1 MRRLSLLLPLLVSCE
16 GTTLPTLNLFDLDDD
31 RQLGADLAIEI
42 ESDPETYPLL
52 DRAAY
57 PEAYGHLERIR
68 DEILAS
74 GEVSLADEF
83 TWELHIIDD
92 DETLNAFAAPGGYI
106 YVYTGLIRFL
116 DSEDAFAGVLAHEI
130 AHADHRHTTQQLTRA
145 YGISTLLSLVLGEDP
160 GLIPEIA
167 AGLVQLSFSREHE
180 AESDTGSVLY
190 LCGTPY
196 AANGA
201 ADFFEKLEGMEIP
214 EFLSTHPSSDNRV
227 ADIDDLA
234 LDLGCSVS
242 PTEGGAWEDFLS
254 SLPEP
259 G

>member
-1 MRRLSLLLPLLVSCE
+1 MTGCTSTDLPAI
-16 GTTLPTLNLFDLDDD
+16 NLFDLDDD
-31 RQLGADLAIEI
+31 RQLGADLAAEI

-52 DRAAY
+52 DRADY
-57 PEAYGHLERIR
+57 PEAYDHLERIR

-74 GEVSLADEF
+74 GEVSLADAF
-83 TWELHIIDD
+83 DWELHLIDD

-106 YVYTGLIRFL
+106 YIYTGLIRFL

-130 AHADHRHTTQQLTRA
+130 AHADQRHTTQQLTRA
-145 YGISTLLSLVLGEDP
+145 YGISSLLALVLGEDP
-160 GLIPEIA
+160 GLVPEIA

-180 AESDTGSVLY
+180 TESDNASVLY
-190 LCGTPY
+190 LCNTPY

-201 ADFFEKLEGMEIP
+201 ADFFEKLEGAEIP
-214 EFLSTHPSSDNRV
+214 EFLSTHPSSDHRV
-227 ADIDDLA
+227 EDIDALA
-234 LDLGCSVS
+234 LDLGCETT
-242 PTEGGAWEDFLS
+242 PTEDGAWEDFIA